1 MAKRIYGQPNI
12 WSTEYMDRRVYVFI
26 GRLAVFELE
35 TGSHHD
41 HIVCVQCGHIE
52 EFMDQTI
59 ENHQHKIA
67 ESRGFE
73 ITDHSLIIYG
83 RCNRKNCPGLK
94 N

>member
-1 MAKRIYGQPNI
+1 
-12 WSTEYMDRRVYVFI
+12 MDRRIYVFI

-41 HIVCVQCGHIE
+41 HIVCVQCGHIK